1 MKALALVLCLG
12 SLSAFAGIEEL
23 EETHKEQRAL
33 RHEENRKWSL
43 AKDECYSK
51 YPQGYKASHPDYDK
65 QFKCLEDIQ
74 DARQAFENKMRAQVC
89 ERHQVS
95 CSERTPASS
104 GR

>member
-23 EETHKEQRAL
+23 EQTQKKQRAL

-43 AKDECYSK
+43 AKEACYSNF
-51 YPQGYKASHPDYDK
+51 PQGHKASHPDYDK
-65 QFKCLEDIQ
+65 QFKCREDIE
-74 DARQAFENKMRAQVC
+74 DARQAFENKMRAEIC
-89 ERHQVS
+89 EKHHVS

-104 GR
+104 N